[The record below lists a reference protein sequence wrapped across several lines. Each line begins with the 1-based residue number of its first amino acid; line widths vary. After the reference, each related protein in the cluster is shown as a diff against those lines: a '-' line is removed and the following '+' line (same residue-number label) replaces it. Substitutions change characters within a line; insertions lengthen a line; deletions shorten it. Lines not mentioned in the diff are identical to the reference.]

1 MGGARTKDDE
11 HLTSGLPKL
20 DNSVEV
26 CIVSEPIVAG
36 GNFEAARRGLLRTK
50 ADLERLE
57 PYQTSFSE
65 AEWFG
70 LWVGHSDYTDTQLCH
85 LRAL

>member
-1 MGGARTKDDE
+1 M
-11 HLTSGLPKL
+11 
-20 DNSVEV
+20 

-57 PYQTSFSE
+57 PYQTSF
-65 AEWFG
+65 EWSG
-70 LWVGHSDYTDTQLCH
+70 VVWIMGRP
-85 LRAL
+85 LRLHRYSIMSSTSIVNYLRLTRS